1 MPGTSS
7 LVTTEWLAE
16 NLSDP
21 NVRIL
26 DATWYLPNSE
36 NNAKAEYASSHIPG
50 ALYFDID
57 EIADTDIPLPH
68 MMPSNEKMSSRVRKM
83 GISNR
88 NHIVVYDNSD
98 FNSAARAWF
107 MFKNF
112 GHEDISI
119 LDGGFKKWSKEG
131 RPTQSDIPAF
141 SSSHYQAQKDEHK
154 IRNLDQIK
162 ANIKSNKEQVIDA
175 RSRGR
180 FLGTAPE
187 PRPESRSG
195 HIPGSYSV
203 PFNELLNEDGT
214 YKSRN
219 ELKKIFVEN
228 GVDLNK
234 PIVTSCGSGITACVL
249 LFALDQIGHKDGAL
263 YDGSWAEWGT
273 RTDTP
278 VEK

>member
-1 MPGTSS
+1 
-7 LVTTEWLAE
+7 
-16 NLSDP
+16 
-21 NVRIL
+21 
-26 DATWYLPNSE
+26 
-36 NNAKAEYASSHIPG
+36 
-50 ALYFDID
+50 
-57 EIADTDIPLPH
+57 TDIPLPH

-83 GISNR
+83 GISNS

-112 GHEDISI
+112 GHENISI
-119 LDGGFKKWSKEG
+119 LDGGLKKWCQEG
-131 RPTQSDIPAF
+131 RPTQSAIPHF
-141 SSSHYQAQKDEHK
+141 TSSHYQAHKNENK
-154 IRNLDQIK
+154 IRSLDQIK
-162 ANIKSNKEQVIDA
+162 NNIENNKEQVIDA

-203 PFNELLNEDGT
+203 PYNELLNEDRT
-214 YKSRN
+214 FKSKN

-228 GVDLNK
+228 GVDLSK
-234 PIVTSCGSGITACVL
+234 PIVTTCGSGITACVL
-249 LFALDQIGHKDGAL
+249 LFALDQIGHQDGAL

-273 RTDTP
+273 RADTP